1 MKIAILGYGK
11 MGKIIDQLATSD
23 GHEIV
28 LRIGADNLDDLTP
41 EALRRADVA
50 IEFSV
55 PEAALENIITCL
67 RAGVPVVS
75 GTTAWLDHLDEVLQE
90 VETTSGAFFY
100 APNFSIGVNIFF
112 ALNQYL
118 AQMMNEQEQY
128 EVQMEEI
135 HHTEKKDAPSGTAI
149 KLAEDL
155 LDRLKRKKE
164 WKNELDGLA
173 DTLGIVSKREPGV
186 PGTHTISYTSP
197 VDSISITH
205 TAHSREGFARGA
217 IAAAQ
222 WLIGKKGY
230 FQMSDMLGF

>member
-1 MKIAILGYGK
+1 
-11 MGKIIDQLATSD
+11 
-23 GHEIV
+23 
-28 LRIGADNLDDLTP
+28 
-41 EALRRADVA
+41 
-50 IEFSV
+50 
-55 PEAALENIITCL
+55 
-67 RAGVPVVS
+67 
-75 GTTAWLDHLDEVLQE
+75 LQE

-217 IAAAQ
+217 IAAAK